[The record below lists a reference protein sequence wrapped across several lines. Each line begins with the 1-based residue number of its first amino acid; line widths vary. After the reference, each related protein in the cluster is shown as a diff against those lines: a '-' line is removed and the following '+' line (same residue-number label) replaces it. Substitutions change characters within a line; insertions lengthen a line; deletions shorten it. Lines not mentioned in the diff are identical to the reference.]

1 MEKFN
6 VTGMSCAACSARVE
20 KAVSCVPGVKSVNV
34 SLLTNSMT
42 VEGKFS
48 KEDVILAVEKAGYGA
63 SGKNEDKKAEEKSPK
78 DNLLLRFSSSL
89 IFLLALMYI
98 SMGHIMWGWPLPSVF
113 TGNPMVLGLLELIL
127 TEIIMVINQK
137 FFVSGFKGI
146 IKKAPNMDTLVA
158 LGSGAAFVYSLAILF
173 MMAEALKGGDLNSA
187 KHLLHDLYFE
197 STAMILALITL
208 GKFLEA
214 KAKGKTTNAI
224 KSLIDLTPKV
234 ATVIKDGKELK
245 IEAGLMNVGDIFSV
259 KPGEM
264 IPADG
269 IIVEGE
275 SSLDEASLTGESN
288 PVDKKVGD
296 RVLASSI
303 NQWGHILCRAEKVG
317 EETALGQVIRLVEEA
332 TTTKAPIAR
341 VADKVSGIFV
351 PVVTG
356 IAVTTF
362 LIWLMMSE
370 TVGYALA
377 RAISVLVISC
387 PCALGLA
394 TPVAIMVGSGVGA
407 KNGILFKTAFALEE
421 SGRCNIV
428 ALDKTGTITEG
439 EMSVTDVSGKEELL
453 SLAYSLEKKS
463 EHPLSKA
470 ICKFAEKE
478 NTPLLPVSDFSSVA
492 GKGLM
497 GEIDGKMIRGGKRDF
512 VSVPKEAV
520 KTAEDFENQGKTVMF
535 FERDGEYLGLIAVS
549 DKIKNDSKEAILTLK
564 KMGIR
569 VVMLTGDNERTAA
582 FISKEAGVSEVY
594 SNLLP
599 KDKEEKIK
607 ALKSEGK
614 VLMVGDGINDAV
626 ALTVADIGVAI
637 GNGTDIAMD
646 SADIVLMKNSLK
658 DVYRLISLSYSTLKN
673 IHENLFWAFFY
684 NALGIP
690 IAAGVFVS
698 LGLTLN
704 PMIGALAMSL
714 SSFFVVSNALRLNFI
729 NVEKLGKIKNI
740 KIKEKKIMEITI
752 KIEGMM
758 CPHCSGRVK
767 KVLEELDGVKE
778 ALVSHEDGSAKVKLT
793 KEIET
798 EILENAITQQGYKV
812 IK

>member
-1 MEKFN
+1 MKKFHI
-6 VTGMSCAACSARVE
+6 TGMSCASCSARVE
-20 KAVSCVPGVKSVNV
+20 KAVDSVTGVKEVNV

-42 VEGKFS
+42 VEGNFRD
-48 KEDVILAVEKAGYGA
+48 EDIISAVKNAGYGA
-63 SGKNEDKKAEEKSPK
+63 SLKGENKDEKE
-78 DNLLLRFSSSL
+78 NLLLRFLSS
-89 IFLLALMYI
+89 IVFLLLLMYI
-98 SMGHIMWGWPLPSVF
+98 SMGHVMWGWELPRGLENPVF
-113 TGNPMVLGLLELIL
+113 LGIIEFIL
-127 TEIIMVINQK
+127 TAIIMTINRK
-137 FFVSGFKGI
+137 FFVNGFKGI
-146 IKKAPNMDTLVA
+146 IKKAPNMDTLVS
-158 LGSGAAFVYSLAILF
+158 LGSGAAFIYSLFVLF
-173 MMAEALKGGDLNSA
+173 MIIKASNDGDLNSA

-197 STAMILALITL
+197 SAAMILALITL

-224 KSLIDLTPKV
+224 KRLIDLTPKV
-234 ATVIKDGKELK
+234 ATVIKDGKEIQVDAALLK
-245 IEAGLMNVGDIFSV
+245 VGDIFSV

-269 IIVEGE
+269 IITEGE

-288 PVDKKVGD
+288 PVDKKAGD

-303 NQWGHILCRAEKVG
+303 NQWGYILCRAEKVG
-317 EETALGQVIRLVEEA
+317 EETALGQVIRLVEDA
-332 TTTKAPIAR
+332 TLTKAPIAR

-356 IAVTTF
+356 ISLVTF
-362 LIWLMMSE
+362 LIWIMLTGE
-370 TVGYALA
+370 VGYALA

-407 KNGILFKTAFALEE
+407 KGGILFKTAFSLEE

-439 EMSVTDVSGKEELL
+439 EMSVTDISGEDELL

-470 ICKFAEKE
+470 ICKFAEKK

-492 GKGLM
+492 GSGLM
-497 GEIDGKMIRGGKRDF
+497 GEIEGKIIKGGKRGF
-512 VSVPKEAV
+512 INIPHEALNV
-520 KTAEDFENQGKTVMF
+520 AEALENQGKTVVF
-535 FERDGEYLGLIAVS
+535 FERNGEYLGLIAVS
-549 DKIKNDSKEAILTLK
+549 DKIKKDSKEAISVLK

-582 FISKEAGVSEVY
+582 FISKEAGISEVY

-607 ALKSEGK
+607 ALKNEGK

-626 ALTVADIGVAI
+626 ALTRANIGVAI
-637 GNGTDIAMD
+637 GNGTDIAID

-658 DVYRLISLSYSTLKN
+658 DVYRLINLSSATLKN

-684 NALGIP
+684 NTLGIP
-690 IAAGVFVS
+690 IAAGVFVP
-698 LGLTLN
+698 LGITLN
-704 PMIGALAMSL
+704 PMIGAFAMSL
-714 SSFFVVSNALRLNFI
+714 SSLFVVFNALRLNFADT
-729 NVEKLGKIKNI
+729 EKPKKIK
-740 KIKEKKIMEITI
+740 KSKKKEEKTVEITI

-758 CPHCSGRVK
+758 CVHCSGRVK
-767 KVLEELDGVKE
+767 KALEELPEVAE
-778 ALVSHEDGSAKVKLT
+778 ALVSHEDGTAALKLSKDIDVKILQ
-793 KEIET
+793 KIIED
-798 EILENAITQQGYKV
+798 AGYKV
-812 IK
+812 ID